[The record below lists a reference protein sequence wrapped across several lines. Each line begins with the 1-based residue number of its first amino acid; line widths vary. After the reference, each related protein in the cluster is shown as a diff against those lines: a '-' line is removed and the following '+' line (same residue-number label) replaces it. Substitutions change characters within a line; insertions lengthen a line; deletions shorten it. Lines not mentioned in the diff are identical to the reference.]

1 MTVVVLLGAPGAG
14 KGTQA
19 DILRK
24 RLGIPH
30 VATGDLFRAAV
41 SQGSAIGL
49 EARRYMERGQLV
61 PDATTIR
68 MVLERLERS
77 DAKDGAILDGFPR
90 TAAQAAA
97 LDIALGEGATQ
108 VDHALL
114 IEVPS
119 EDLVARLSGRL
130 LCRASGHVYHAN
142 ANPPAVSGRCDLDG
156 SELIQRDDDR
166 ADTIRAR
173 LDGQL
178 EALEHVV
185 DHYRS
190 HGVLRTVDGL
200 RPIPDVGEA
209 LLAQL
214 GQAAERPA

>member
-24 RLGIPH
+24 RLSIPH

-41 SQGSAIGL
+41 SEGSAVGL

-68 MVLERLERS
+68 MVLDRLARS
-77 DAKDGAILDGFPR
+77 DATDGAILDGFPR

-97 LDIALGEGATQ
+97 LDDALAELGTR
-108 VDHALL
+108 VYHALL
-114 IEVPS
+114 IDVPS

-130 LCRASGHVYHAN
+130 ICRASGHVYHTV
-142 ANPPAVSGRCDLDG
+142 ANPPAQAGRCDLDG

-178 EALEHVV
+178 EALGQVV

-190 HGVLRTVDGL
+190 HGVLRTVDGR

-214 GQAAERPA
+214 GQAAGRPA